1 MGTEAGNDK
10 IALMLALALGSFPQQ
25 SGLHPWVILLAP
37 SILPRQRMQ
46 DEGAILEAENSP
58 LQ

>member
-37 SILPRQRMQ
+37 SILP
-46 DEGAILEAENSP
+46 
-58 LQ
+58 